1 MGSDVEWSGPRPL
14 RVHASG
20 YAELAR
26 VDILRDG
33 EVVHVV
39 RGEPDLPPGHRR
51 VDLRVE
57 WGKAADDHALGR
69 SADRRAVAGWCCPV
83 TSGPR

>member
-1 MGSDVEWSGPRPL
+1 MGSDVEWAGPRAVARARP
-14 RVHASG
+14 G
-20 YAELAR
+20 YTELAR

-33 EVVHVV
+33 EVVHVL
-39 RGEPDLPPGHRR
+39 RGEPELPPGHRR

-57 WGKAADDHALGR
+57 WGKAATTTRWDGR
-69 SADRRAVAGWCCPV
+69 LTVSAAVGWCCPV